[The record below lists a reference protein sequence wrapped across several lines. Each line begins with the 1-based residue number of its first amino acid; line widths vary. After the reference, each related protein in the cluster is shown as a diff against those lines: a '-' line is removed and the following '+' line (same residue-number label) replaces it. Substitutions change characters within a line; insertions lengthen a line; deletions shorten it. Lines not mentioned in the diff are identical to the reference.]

1 MRRLLIAALV
11 LAACG
16 GDDAPPPA
24 QPGAAAG
31 AKPGAPGA
39 KKKKDPKDQLQ
50 ARAHAED
57 QVQCPVKDGEGTA
70 PDKSKFWYGTGPD
83 CKQDSPTCDPGLWCV
98 AAKDKSGKDGFKCEP
113 CTEKDSIRH
122 EFKDRDFIAEQARDP
137 FQSFVIVRPDLGK
150 PSDTS
155 KEPLGPCT
163 RSDQLRASTY
173 SYQDLKLV
181 GLVSLGT
188 RKTALMMNSRN
199 IGEFVRRGD
208 CVGKEKALVADIVMH
223 DQTACL
229 TFQVAGDLTDKGA
242 RQPPREQTI
251 CLYPNGLPAPE
262 SQPTLPSDTNAP
274 QVAPPPGTPQVAP
287 PPSR

>member
-1 MRRLLIAALV
+1 MKRLLIASLV

-24 QPGAAAG
+24 QPGAGG
-31 AKPGAPGA
+31 AKPGAAAA
-39 KKKKDPKDQLQ
+39 KKKKDAKDQLQ
-50 ARAHAED
+50 ARPHAED
-57 QVQCPVKDGEGTA
+57 NVKCVVRDAEGTT
-70 PDKSKFWYGTGPD
+70 PDKMKFWYGTGPD
-83 CKQDSPTCDPGLWCV
+83 CKPEAATCEPGLYCV
-98 AAKDKSGKDGFKCEP
+98 ATFDKSGKAANKCEP
-113 CTEKDSIRH
+113 CPERDSIRH

-150 PSDTS
+150 PAEAG

-163 RSDQLRASTY
+163 RPDQLRASTY

-229 TFQVAGDLTDKGA
+229 TFQVAGDSTEKGT
-242 RQPPREQTI
+242 RQAPREQTI

-262 SQPTLPSDTNAP
+262 SQPSIPTDSNTPVVAPPPGAP
-274 QVAPPPGTPQVAP
+274 QVAPPAP
-287 PPSR
+287 